1 MLIGFVLICR
11 CLLLLAFFFFF
22 FFWRGGGGGGVGLF
36 VFSVRLG
43 RNERKGQQRY
53 VGKKSS
59 NTLSIID

>member
-22 FFWRGGGGGGVGLF
+22 GGGGGGGVGLF